1 MVLPH
6 PSLWFGGA
14 SHRSDDG
21 SRLSGGASG
30 APRHA
35 SATEEA
41 ALVQAVQRDDPDALG
56 TLYRTYFERLR
67 RYAYQILR
75 DDDTAQSLVQ
85 DVFVAVWERRAAWR
99 LTGSLESYLYR
110 AVRNRAWKVTRDDNI
125 RTRLRSRAVT
135 ESGQSPGMASAQ
147 PDAVA
152 HMERQELDALIAQ
165 ALTALPERQQEALA
179 LRWSHQLRYADIA
192 RVMDVSE
199 ARVRQL
205 VTRAEEQVREAVASY
220 LLDE

>member
-6 PSLWFGGA
+6 PSLWFGGG

-21 SRLSGGASG
+21 LHLTGGASG
-30 APRHA
+30 APKQT

-41 ALVQAVQRDDPDALG
+41 ALVQAVQGDDPDALT
-56 TLYRTYFERLR
+56 TLYRAYFERLR

-85 DVFVAVWERRAAWR
+85 DVFVSVWERRAVWQ

-110 AVRNRAWKVTRDDNI
+110 AVRNRAWKAARDDKI
-125 RTRLRSRAVT
+125 RTRLRSRAVA
-135 ESGQSPGMASAQ
+135 ESGHSPGMASAQ

-152 HMERQELDALIAQ
+152 QMERQELDALIAR
-165 ALTALPERQQEALA
+165 ALAALPERQHEALA

-205 VTRAEEQVREAVASY
+205 VTRAEEQVREAVTSY
-220 LLDE
+220 LGDG